1 MKIGNLVLL
10 NDNSYLK
17 EFFHGYCE
25 IIDMKVF
32 MKTIIYTI
40 RTTYLING
48 EPYITTV
55 TERDIKP
62 VSEIRNNKLNE
73 LGI

>member
-1 MKIGNLVLL
+1 MKIGDRVLL

-17 EFFHGYCE
+17 EFFTGYCE

-32 MKTIIYTI
+32 MKATRYTI

-48 EPYITTV
+48 KPNITTV

-62 VSEIRNNKLNE
+62 VSEIRNDKLKE